1 VVIEHECGR
10 VSVFGLLGAL
20 ACVLYLLYLVTAEA
34 TIQDVSGTLAVM
46 KVAQEKVDEEAKRA
60 AQEADSKA
68 AQEQAILKEFDKNIR
83 AIFPEPPLLGLS
95 HFEVQ
100 QFLREKTNRN

>member
-60 AQEADSKA
+60 AQE
-68 AQEQAILKEFDKNIR
+68 QAILKEFDKNIR